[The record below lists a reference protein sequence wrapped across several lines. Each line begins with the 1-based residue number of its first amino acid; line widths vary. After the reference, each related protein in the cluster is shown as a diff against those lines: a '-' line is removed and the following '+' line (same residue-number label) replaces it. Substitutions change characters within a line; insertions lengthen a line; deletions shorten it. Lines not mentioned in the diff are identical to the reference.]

1 MGCYG
6 QRRFFLLMLG
16 PHLLFL
22 FILEGVIPAASEC
35 HKMKKEK
42 KNFTERILNHALG
55 IIYLLTGEEYV
66 IVKKNSPHSA
76 THLVTGEVPIK
87 CGDISIYFSMEE
99 WDFIEEHKD
108 LYQEVTLKN
117 PKILHSSEILEDLIA
132 DDHERDDTL
141 SLTEDVSGRRNS
153 WPVEESQKICS
164 VTVPEIFT
172 DRLETPLHSEK
183 GQGQTNEN
191 DILQVEIDSETYLG
205 EYYPSHLSEDR
216 QAEEHFARIREQE
229 IHGDT
234 WAVHPVPSDSPM
246 KRTLQGEP
254 YNMTCSLNGSTND
267 DMSIFHGFQED
278 DSPARS
284 PSYETDNV
292 TFTLASEECEQG
304 TLLLSENYSRIN
316 HDKPVSKKRLEVRNV
331 RKTSERLSKLSARVT
346 EQTAPVGEKSHQCD
360 DCGKYFDYKSNLIRH
375 QRSHTGEKPY
385 GCEECGKRYATKSHL
400 TIHKR
405 THLSGKPHQCNE
417 CGKHF
422 TYKSQIA
429 MHQRTHTGEK
439 PHTCNLCG
447 KNFAYKSYLI
457 IHQRIHS
464 GERPHVCPQCGKCFT
479 DKSNLRKHQNTHV
492 ENKPYVCRECGKH
505 FNSKYSYTT
514 HQRTHQGIKSK

>member
-1 MGCYG
+1 
-6 QRRFFLLMLG
+6 
-16 PHLLFL
+16 
-22 FILEGVIPAASEC
+22 
-35 HKMKKEK
+35 
-42 KNFTERILNHALG
+42 
-55 IIYLLTGEEYV
+55 
-66 IVKKNSPHSA
+66 
-76 THLVTGEVPIK
+76 
-87 CGDISIYFSMEE
+87 MEE

-117 PKILHSSEILEDLIA
+117 QKIFHSSEILEDIIA
-132 DDHERDDTL
+132 DRQEYGDTL
-141 SLTEDVSGRRNS
+141 SLVEDVSGKRNS
-153 WPVEESQKICS
+153 QQVEVSHKICA
-164 VTVPEIFT
+164 VTVPDIFM
-172 DRLETPLHSEK
+172 DRLETHLPIEK
-183 GQGQTNEN
+183 GQCETNEN

-205 EYYPSHLSEDR
+205 DYYTSHISDER

-234 WAVHPVPSDSPM
+234 WAVHPVPSDNSM
-246 KRTLQGEP
+246 DRTLHDQP
-254 YNMTCSLNGSTND
+254 YNMTCSPNGSADD
-267 DMSIFHGFQED
+267 DMSIFHGFQEED
-278 DSPARS
+278 DSPAKS
-284 PSYETDNV
+284 PSYDSGNV
-292 TFTLASEECEQG
+292 TFTLASEEGERDR
-304 TLLLSENYSRIN
+304 LLLRESYSHIN
-316 HDKPVSKKRLEVRNV
+316 RDKPVGKKRLEVRNV
-331 RKTSERLSKLSARVT
+331 RKTSERLSKLSARGN
-346 EQTAPVGEKSHQCD
+346 EQTAPAEEKSHQCD

-439 PHTCNLCG
+439 PHICNLCG
-447 KNFAYKSYLI
+447 KHFAYKSYLI

-505 FNSKYSYTT
+505 FNSKYSYTK
-514 HQRTHQGIKSK
+514 HQRTHQGGKYK

>member
-1 MGCYG
+1 
-6 QRRFFLLMLG
+6 
-16 PHLLFL
+16 
-22 FILEGVIPAASEC
+22 
-35 HKMKKEK
+35 MKKEK

-66 IVKKNSPHSA
+66 IVKKNSPHIA
-76 THLVTGEVPIK
+76 THLLSGEVPIK
-87 CGDISIYFSMEE
+87 CGDISIYFSMDE

-108 LYQEVTLKN
+108 LYQDVTLKN
-117 PKILHSSEILEDLIA
+117 PKVFHSSEILEDITA
-132 DDHERDDTL
+132 DSREHDDTL
-141 SLTEDVSGRRNS
+141 SLTEELIEKRNS
-153 WPVEESQKICS
+153 QQVEVSHKICS
-164 VTVPEIFT
+164 VTVPDIFT
-172 DRLETPLHSEK
+172 DRPEIPLDSEK
-183 GQGQTNEN
+183 EQCETNEN
-191 DILQVEIDSETYLG
+191 DVLQVEFDSETFLDD
-205 EYYPSHLSEDR
+205 YYPHHISEE
-216 QAEEHFARIREQE
+216 EEHLARIREQE
-229 IHGDT
+229 LHGNT

-246 KRTLQGEP
+246 DKA
-254 YNMTCSLNGSTND
+254 YNMTCSLNGSVND
-267 DMSIFHGFQED
+267 DMNIFPGFQEE
-278 DSPARS
+278 DSPAMS
-284 PSYETDNV
+284 PSYEEEDV
-292 TFTLASEECEQG
+292 RFTLASEECEQG
-304 TLLLSENYSRIN
+304 TLLLSESYSYIN
-316 HDKPVSKKRLEVRNV
+316 HDTPVGKKRLQEKNG
-331 RKTSERLSKLSARVT
+331 RKTSERLSKFSTRVT
-346 EQTAPVGEKSHQCD
+346 EQSAEAADKSHQCD
-360 DCGKYFDYKSNLIRH
+360 DCGKYFDFKSNLIRH
-375 QRSHTGEKPY
+375 QRSHTGERPY

-492 ENKPYVCRECGKH
+492 ENKPYFCRECGKQ
-505 FNSKYSYTT
+505 FNSKYSYTA
-514 HQRTHQGIKSK
+514 HQRTHQGTKHK

>member
-1 MGCYG
+1 
-6 QRRFFLLMLG
+6 
-16 PHLLFL
+16 
-22 FILEGVIPAASEC
+22 
-35 HKMKKEK
+35 MKKEK

-76 THLVTGEVPIK
+76 THLLTGEVPIK

-117 PKILHSSEILEDLIA
+117 PKILHSSEILEDIA
-132 DDHERDDTL
+132 GEKSEHDEAL
-141 SLTEDVSGRRNS
+141 SLAEDVSERRNS
-153 WPVEESQKICS
+153 QQVDVSHKICS
-164 VTVPEIFT
+164 ATVPDVFT
-172 DRLETPLHSEK
+172 DGLEPSLHCEK
-183 GQGQTNEN
+183 RHCETNEN

-205 EYYPSHLSEDR
+205 EYYHSHISEDKL
-216 QAEEHFARIREQE
+216 AEEQLRIREKE

-234 WAVHPVPSDSPM
+234 WAVHPVPSDSSM
-246 KRTLQGEP
+246 DRTLLDDP
-254 YNMTCSLNGSTND
+254 YNMICSPTGSADD
-267 DMSIFHGFQED
+267 DMSIFHGFHEED
-278 DSPARS
+278 LPAKS
-284 PSYETDNV
+284 PSYETGTV
-292 TFTLASEECEQG
+292 MFALSSEECEPG
-304 TLLLSENYSRIN
+304 SLLLSDSYSPIN
-316 HDKPVSKKRLEVRNV
+316 HDKPMGKKQLEVRNV
-331 RKTSERLSKLSARVT
+331 RKTSERLSRLSARAT
-346 EQTAPVGEKSHQCD
+346 EQTTRVGEKTHQCD

-492 ENKPYVCRECGKH
+492 ENKAYVCRECGKH
-505 FNSKYSYTT
+505 FSSKYSYTT
-514 HQRTHQGIKSK
+514 HQRTHQGTKYK

>member
-1 MGCYG
+1 
-6 QRRFFLLMLG
+6 
-16 PHLLFL
+16 
-22 FILEGVIPAASEC
+22 
-35 HKMKKEK
+35 MKKEK

-66 IVKKNSPHSA
+66 IVKKNSPHRA
-76 THLVTGEVPIK
+76 THLLTGEVPIK

-117 PKILHSSEILEDLIA
+117 QKISHPSEILEDVTDGHEH
-132 DDHERDDTL
+132 DD
-141 SLTEDVSGRRNS
+141 SLALAEGVSGSRNS
-153 WPVEESQKICS
+153 QQVEMSHKICPD
-164 VTVPEIFT
+164 VFM
-172 DRLETPLHSEK
+172 DRLETPLHTEKEQSEN
-183 GQGQTNEN
+183 NEN
-191 DILQVEIDSETYLG
+191 DIFQVEINSETYLD
-205 EYYPSHLSEDR
+205 EYFPSQVSDER
-216 QAEEHFARIREQE
+216 QADEHLARIREQQL
-229 IHGDT
+229 HGDT
-234 WAVHPVPSDSPM
+234 WAVHPVPSEHSM
-246 KRTLQGEP
+246 ERTLQEEP
-254 YNMTCSLNGSTND
+254 YNMTCSLNGSITD
-267 DMSIFHGFQED
+267 DLSIFHGFREED
-278 DSPARS
+278 LPTES
-284 PSYETDNV
+284 PSYDTGNI
-292 TFTLASEECEQG
+292 TFTLASEG
-304 TLLLSENYSRIN
+304 RPLGSPLLTESYSHTN
-316 HDKPVSKKRLEVRNV
+316 NDKHAGDKLVRNV
-331 RKTSERLSKLSARVT
+331 RKTSERLSKLSTRTT
-346 EQTAPVGEKSHQCD
+346 EQHSKEKGKPHQCG
-360 DCGKYFDYKSNLIRH
+360 DCGKYFDHKSNLIRH

-400 TIHKR
+400 TVHKR

-447 KNFAYKSYLI
+447 KHFAYKSYLI

-492 ENKPYVCRECGKH
+492 QNKPYVCRECGKH
-505 FNSKYSYTT
+505 FNSKNSYTT
-514 HQRTHQGIKSK
+514 HQRTHQGGKYK

>member
-1 MGCYG
+1 
-6 QRRFFLLMLG
+6 
-16 PHLLFL
+16 
-22 FILEGVIPAASEC
+22 
-35 HKMKKEK
+35 MKKEK

-66 IVKKNSPHSA
+66 IVKKNSPHNAS
-76 THLVTGEVPIK
+76 HLLTGEVPIK

-108 LYQEVTLKN
+108 LYQEVALKTS
-117 PKILHSSEILEDLIA
+117 KIVRSSEVLEDVFA
-132 DDHERDDTL
+132 DGPEHDDAP
-141 SLTEDVSGRRNS
+141 SLTEDVTERRNNQQ
-153 WPVEESQKICS
+153 VEGTHKISS
-164 VTVPEIFT
+164 VTLPDIFT
-172 DRLETPLHSEK
+172 DKPETSLDGEK
-183 GQGQTNEN
+183 VQCETNEN
-191 DILQVEIDSETYLG
+191 DILQVEVDSETYIG
-205 EYYPSHLSEDR
+205 EYYHRHISE
-216 QAEEHFARIREQE
+216 AEEHLARIREKE

-246 KRTLQGEP
+246 DRTLQEEP
-254 YNMTCSLNGSTND
+254 YNMTCSLNGSAND
-267 DMSIFHGFQED
+267 HMGIFHGFQ
-278 DSPARS
+278 DSPTKS
-284 PSYETDNV
+284 PSYEAEDV
-292 TFTLASEECEQG
+292 RFSLASEEYEQG
-304 TLLLSENYSRIN
+304 SLLLNESYNCIN
-316 HDKPVSKKRLEVRNV
+316 LNKPMGKKHLQVRNV
-331 RKTSERLSKLSARVT
+331 RKTSERLSKLSTRVT
-346 EQTAPVGEKSHQCD
+346 EQTEEKNHQCD
-360 DCGKYFDYKSNLIRH
+360 DCGKHFDYKSNLIRH

-492 ENKPYVCRECGKH
+492 ENRPYVCRECGKH

-514 HQRTHQGIKSK
+514 HQRTHQGTKYK

>member
-1 MGCYG
+1 M
-6 QRRFFLLMLG
+6 R
-16 PHLLFL
+16 
-22 FILEGVIPAASEC
+22 
-35 HKMKKEK
+35 KEK

-66 IVKKNSPHSA
+66 IVKKNSPHRA
-76 THLVTGEVPIK
+76 THLLTGEVPIK

-117 PKILHSSEILEDLIA
+117 QKISHSSEILEDIA
-132 DDHERDDTL
+132 DGREYDDNL
-141 SLTEDVSGRRNS
+141 SLAEDVSGSRNS
-153 WPVEESQKICS
+153 QQVEMPHKICAVS
-164 VTVPEIFT
+164 VPDIFT
-172 DRLETPLHSEK
+172 DRLETSLHTEK
-183 GQGQTNEN
+183 GQCETNEN
-191 DILQVEIDSETYLG
+191 DIFQVEINSETYLG
-205 EYYPSHLSEDR
+205 EYYPSHISDDR
-216 QAEEHFARIREQE
+216 QANEHLARIQE
-229 IHGDT
+229 RQIHGDT
-234 WAVHPVPSDSPM
+234 WAVHPVPCENSMD
-246 KRTLQGEP
+246 KTLQDGP
-254 YNMTCSLNGSTND
+254 YNMTCSLNGSIDD
-267 DMSIFHGFQED
+267 DMSIFHGFQEED
-278 DSPARS
+278 LPTES
-284 PSYETDNV
+284 PSYETGNI
-292 TFTLASEECEQG
+292 TFTLASEEREPRSP
-304 TLLLSENYSRIN
+304 LLTESYSRIN
-316 HDKPVSKKRLEVRNV
+316 HDKPVGKKLVRNS
-331 RKTSERLSKLSARVT
+331 RKTSERLSKMSARAT
-346 EQTAPVGEKSHQCD
+346 EQNAEEGEKSHQCD
-360 DCGKYFDYKSNLIRH
+360 DCGKSFDYKSNLIRH

-505 FNSKYSYTT
+505 FNSKSTFTT
-514 HQRTHQGIKSK
+514 HQRTHQGNKYK

>member
-1 MGCYG
+1 
-6 QRRFFLLMLG
+6 
-16 PHLLFL
+16 
-22 FILEGVIPAASEC
+22 
-35 HKMKKEK
+35 MKK

-76 THLVTGEVPIK
+76 THLLTGEVPIK

-117 PKILHSSEILEDLIA
+117 QKKLHSSEILEDIIA
-132 DDHERDDTL
+132 DSHERDETL
-141 SLTEDVSGRRNS
+141 PLDEDVSGCDTQQ
-153 WPVEESQKICS
+153 VEVAHTVC
-164 VTVPEIFT
+164 TVPLPEDFT
-172 DRLETPLHSEK
+172 DKLEAPLRGEK
-183 GQGQTNEN
+183 EPCETNEN
-191 DILQVEIDSETYLG
+191 DILQVEIDSENYLG
-205 EYYPSHLSEDR
+205 EYYTSHISDDG
-216 QAEEHFARIREQE
+216 QVEEHFARIREQE
-229 IHGDT
+229 IHGNT
-234 WAVHPVPSDSPM
+234 WTVHPVPPDRFMDRP
-246 KRTLQGEP
+246 LQDVP
-254 YNMTCSLNGSTND
+254 YNMTCSPNGSVDD
-267 DMSIFHGFQED
+267 DMSIFHGFQEEE
-278 DSPARS
+278 DSSARS
-284 PSYETDNV
+284 PSYETGNV
-292 TFTLASEECEQG
+292 MFSLASEECEPG
-304 TLLLSENYSRIN
+304 LLHLSESYGGTNR
-316 HDKPVSKKRLEVRNV
+316 DKPAGKKRLEVRNA

-346 EQTAPVGEKSHQCD
+346 EQTEQGGERNHQCN

-464 GERPHVCPQCGKCFT
+464 GERPHVCPQCGRCFT

-492 ENKPYVCRECGKH
+492 ENKPYDCRECGKR
-505 FNSKYSYTT
+505 FNSKSSYTT
-514 HQRTHQGIKSK
+514 HQRTHQGTRHK